1 MMLEIK
7 SPLLRLACVVG
18 ALVTLTLPGCSSGE
32 REYMT
37 VPLAKV
43 TGKVLDNGEPVV
55 RAKVAFHPVLPST
68 DPPLIP
74 SAMTDEQGQFQL
86 TTYVQSDGAPPGEYR
101 VTLSCPVL
109 PSPKAAGIQL
119 PVDKYKG
126 RFSNPEKSKWTVTV
140 NEGENSLDPFD
151 VSSGK

>member
-1 MMLEIK
+1 MMLDIK
-7 SPLLRLACVVG
+7 SFSLRSGCVLGVFITF
-18 ALVTLTLPGCSSGE
+18 AFSGCSSGE

-68 DPPLIP
+68 DPPLVP
-74 SAMTDEQGQFQL
+74 SAMTDEHGQFQL
-86 TTYVQSDGAPPGEYR
+86 TTYLQADGAPPGEYR
-101 VTLSCPVL
+101 VTVACPVL
-109 PSPKAAGIQL
+109 PNPKAAGIQM

-140 NEGENSLDPFD
+140 NEGENSIDPFD
-151 VSSGK
+151 LSSGK